1 MNGILC
7 FRGKLCIKND
17 DYNDTDEIIVLAM
30 MAAMVMLMIMIV
42 IETMIQKL
50 QTWWSVLK
58 SKHRDLWYM
67 WNALAASNQ
76 KSKYS
81 EA

>member
-30 MAAMVMLMIMIV
+30 MAAMVMLMIVIV

-50 QTWWSVLK
+50 QT
-58 SKHRDLWYM
+58 
-67 WNALAASNQ
+67 
-76 KSKYS
+76 
-81 EA
+81 